1 VINLNELPQITSDF
15 LDENEKLCQSMPK
28 SHKPGP
34 YTKFEKET
42 RRDEVYRLH
51 FDYGYS
57 ARKISKLMKIPRSTV
72 NSDINFWY
80 SKITNSRSF
89 IDPENTIITNLARM
103 EQQRIR
109 IREYLDNYKSLH
121 DKLAIERMLND
132 VDFRINN
139 TYLKLS
145 DSNQRNYD
153 YIVDEVNKL
162 AKKNQIKSEFLTLFD
177 ILHVSSKTHKKIDQL
192 IIEDRNRKRPR

>member
-1 VINLNELPQITSDF
+1 MNLNELPQITSDF

-57 ARKISKLMKIPRSTV
+57 SRKISKLMKIPRSTI
-72 NSDINFWY
+72 NSDIDFWY
-80 SKITNSRSF
+80 SKILDTRSHLH
-89 IDPENTIITNLARM
+89 PEHTIIVNLSKT

-109 IREYLDNYKSLH
+109 IRQYLDNYKSLH
-121 DKLAIERMLND
+121 DKLAIERMLID
-132 VDFRINN
+132 IDFRINN

-145 DSNQRNYD
+145 NTSQKKFDFILEELNR
-153 YIVDEVNKL
+153 L
-162 AKKNQIKSEFLTLFD
+162 AEEKNLKHRFHSYFQISQVTE
-177 ILHVSSKTHKKIDQL
+177 KTQKKIEKL
-192 IIEDRNRKRPR
+192 IAEDGHGKSVR

>member
-1 VINLNELPQITSDF
+1 MSELPQITSDF

-57 ARKISKLMKIPRSTV
+57 ARKISKLMKIPRSTI
-72 NSDINFWY
+72 NSDIDFWY

-121 DKLAIERMLND
+121 EKLAIERMLND

-153 YIVDEVNKL
+153 YIINEINKL
-162 AKKNQIKSEFLTLFD
+162 AKKNQIKSKFLTLFD
-177 ILHVSSKTHKKIDQL
+177 TIHVSCNTHNKIEQL
-192 IIEDRNRKRPR
+192 IIEDRNRKRLR